1 MSESPSRSVHTP
13 EEFNDMYSGTPP
25 WDIGRP
31 QPAFQALADA
41 GELRGRVLDIGCG
54 TGEHALMAAQRGLE
68 AIGIDSSP
76 RAIEIA
82 KRKARERGLNVRFL
96 VHNAL
101 DLASIGEQ
109 FDTVLDSGWF
119 HVFSDEHRAAYVEG
133 LKVVTRPGAHY
144 FMLCFSEHQ
153 PGDFGPRRVTQP
165 EIRQSFNAG
174 WRVESIEMKK
184 LHTNLGPEGII
195 AWLAHIT
202 REGNNT

>member
-1 MSESPSRSVHTP
+1 VNVLAPLMHTP
-13 EEFNDMYSGTPP
+13 EEFNEMYSGTPP

-31 QPAFQALADA
+31 QPAFQILADV

-68 AIGIDSSP
+68 AVGIDSSST
-76 RAIEIA
+76 AIEIA

-109 FDTVLDSGWF
+109 FDTVLDSGLF
-119 HVFSDEHRAAYVEG
+119 HVFNDEHRAAYVNG
-133 LKVVTRPGAHY
+133 LEVVTRPGTRY

-153 PGDFGPRRVTQP
+153 PGDFGPRRVTQQ
-165 EIRQSFNAG
+165 EIRQSFSDG
-174 WRVESIEMKK
+174 WRIESIEMSKIA
-184 LHTNLGPEGII
+184 TNLGPEEIL

-202 REGNNT
+202 KEGD